1 LSDLPAVLVAEWS
14 GAECTGP
21 LLEAALQGV
30 ASFPGGW
37 VRILSVR
44 ERFLMSTLLGLFIGL
59 VLVGLVSTLVIWVV
73 GKLYL
78 GLEVDSFA
86 VL

>member
-1 LSDLPAVLVAEWS
+1 
-14 GAECTGP
+14 
-21 LLEAALQGV
+21 
-30 ASFPGGW
+30 
-37 VRILSVR
+37 
-44 ERFLMSTLLGLFIGL
+44 MSTLLGLFIGL